1 MNFEPLLNYKKI
13 MEELTL
19 TTPTLLFS
27 AVSLILLAYTNRFLS
42 YAQLVRQ
49 LRDRYVENPSD
60 ITEAQIENLR
70 KRLNLTRTMQG
81 LGIASLFLCVV
92 SMFLIYIGLQLFSA
106 YVFGLALILL
116 IASLGVSFRE
126 IQISHPFTGDL
137 PGNNGEREKQEIIRL
152 AFPSIS
158 FYQDTTRQGRMTV
171 KRLPLPTS
179 DLSSILPP
187 NFSIIT

>member
-1 MNFEPLLNYKKI
+1 

-19 TTPTLLFS
+19 TTPALLFS

-49 LRDRYVENPSD
+49 LRDRYMENPSD

-70 KRLNLTRTMQG
+70 KRLNLTRRMQG
-81 LGIASLFLCVV
+81 LGIASLFFCVV

-116 IASLGVSFRE
+116 IASLSVSFRE
-126 IQISHPFTGDL
+126 IRISTRSLEIYLGTM
-137 PGNNGEREKQEIIRL
+137 EK
-152 AFPSIS
+152 
-158 FYQDTTRQGRMTV
+158 G
-171 KRLPLPTS
+171 K
-179 DLSSILPP
+179 
-187 NFSIIT
+187 NKK

>member
-1 MNFEPLLNYKKI
+1 

-19 TTPTLLFS
+19 TTPALLFS

-126 IQISHPFTGDL
+126 IHPFTGDL
-137 PGNNGEREKQEIIRL
+137 LGNDGEREKQKITRL
-152 AFPSIS
+152 TIPPIK

-187 NFSIIT
+187 SFSIIT

>member
-1 MNFEPLLNYKKI
+1 

-19 TTPTLLFS
+19 TTPALLFS

-126 IQISHPFTGDL
+126 IQISTRSLDL
-137 PGNNGEREKQEIIRL
+137 LGNDGEREKQKITRL
-152 AFPSIS
+152 TIPPIK

-187 NFSIIT
+187 SFSIIT